1 MSEPGHLTMAA
12 VRRMTGLSE
21 RQIRYYDEKGLVVP
35 GRTQGGHRLY
45 THADV
50 ERLLAVKRLLAAGV
64 PLEEVR
70 GHLDAVAPPGPR
82 TELGEPRSFDDRGLE
97 DVKIYFG
104 SLRRGRHDRS

>member
-12 VRRMTGLSE
+12 VRRLTGLSE

-35 GRTQGGHRLY
+35 HRTQGGHRLY

-50 ERLLAVKRLLAAGV
+50 ERLLAVKRLLAAGT

-70 GHLDAVAPPGPR
+70 GHLDAAPGAR
-82 TELGEPRSFDDRGLE
+82 ERSEPRSFDDRGLE

-104 SLRRGRHDRS
+104 SLRRGRHDRG